1 MADTVSKLYAE
12 IGFKVNQDGLKQAQ
26 KIIQDMATQMK
37 AISNATKEAAKQYG
51 IFSKE
56 NKKQA
61 MADAKLATENE
72 KAEVQRNKRMLANKK
87 FEHKQLMDLA
97 KLEFQVEKYNAAEK
111 NKIERQQNREAEQAS
126 KERIKRLKNT
136 LGGFRA
142 FAVGLRNTFISLV
155 GLGTAALAGGLKL
168 TQESRQRALNVRDFQ
183 FETGVGFDDLQ
194 KYRRQF
200 NIMGSRLSAED
211 IMGDLANVQQNL
223 VDISLGKG
231 HLSGFK
237 LAGVRAAA
245 GMGNSVGVIEELRKV
260 AQTQA
265 IDNAT
270 LINVMKDI
278 GLKNA
283 GQWLMNFRTVRKED
297 KRTQETQLNAEQIT
311 AILESEIAIRQF
323 NEAVRNAKD
332 QISASL
338 APLITDVANF
348 FKKIVEDFS
357 ISMKNLTPETEGFRV
372 LMESLIKV
380 GKGFASILGQI
391 ADVYLRMLP
400 YVKRLA
406 EKLADKLIP
415 TRTWEEASEIAEERQ
430 KNILEKGKEKFKGFV
445 EGDPID
451 EAMAKELFGTDI
463 ANAKKMYKN
472 LYSGDRVSQFNTDS
486 RLNTRNV
493 FNNNDNRVQN
503 VTINGVAQEEIAEKA
518 KEAVEE
524 ANKKEETIMQKK
536 LYGASDLWVVAPTIA
551 G

>member
-26 KIIQDMATQMK
+26 RFLTSLHRQMSALNK
-37 AISNATKEAAKQYG
+37 QTKEVARQYG
-51 IFSKE
+51 IFSA
-56 NKKQA
+56 NQNKQA
-61 MADAKLATENE
+61 MADERLATQRE
-72 KAEVQRNKRMLANKK
+72 KTEVQRNKKRIDNKK

-97 KLEFQVEKYNAAEK
+97 KLEFQIEKYNAAEK
-111 NKIERQQNREAEQAS
+111 NRIERQQNREAEQAS

-155 GLGTAALAGGLKL
+155 GLGTAGLAGGLKL

-283 GQWLMNFRTVRKED
+283 GQWLMNFRTVKKED

-323 NEAVRNAKD
+323 NEAVKNAKD

-391 ADVYLRMLP
+391 ADIYLRMLP

-415 TRTWEEASEIAEERQ
+415 TRTAGEAFEIAEERQ
-430 KNILEKGKEKFKGFV
+430 KNILEHGKEKFKGFV

-536 LYGASDLWVVAPTIA
+536 LYGAADLWVVAPTIV